1 MYIKRG
7 IGHRIEHALKRGK
20 SVLLLGPRQTGKTT
34 LVERMNPA
42 RTITFARAENR
53 QRYEKY
59 PALLADELRAL
70 ARERT
75 PGLPLVVLDE
85 VQKVP
90 ALLDSV
96 QDLIDN
102 NIAQFILTGSSA
114 RKLRRH
120 QPVNLLPGRV
130 SVLYLD
136 PFSILEYPE
145 SNLEK
150 LLLDGSLP
158 GIVGVPDEQ
167 DREQDLADYVLT
179 YLEEEV
185 RAEAA
190 VRNLGAF
197 ARFLELAASE
207 SGRII
212 NFHKMAMDVGVTNPT
227 IAGYFQVLE
236 DCLIASRIEPLSKSS
251 TRSKLT
257 KSDRYLFFDLGVRRS
272 AAREGRRPPSAQ
284 WGNFFEQ
291 FIGLELLRHFRS
303 NRSVKLR
310 FWRDPDGP
318 EVDWVLDVEGTYLPI
333 EVKWTDAP
341 TLRDARHLQVF
352 AREYPTFG
360 QSIIIC
366 RTPERVMLSPSI
378 TALPWQNFLDDLD
391 ALIR

>member
-1 MYIKRG
+1 MYIKRQLED
-7 IGHRIEHALKRGK
+7 RIDHALKRGK

-42 RTITFARAENR
+42 RIISFATAENR
-53 QRYEKY
+53 QRYEKQ
-59 PALLADELRAL
+59 PALMADEIKAL
-70 ARERT
+70 AREQA
-75 PGLPLVVLDE
+75 PVIPLVVLDE

-96 QDLIDN
+96 QDLIDHH
-102 NIAQFILTGSSA
+102 IAQFILTGSSA

-120 QPVNLLPGRV
+120 QPANLLPGRI
-130 SVLYLD
+130 SVFHLD
-136 PFSILEYPE
+136 PFSISEYPE
-145 SNLEK
+145 SNLQQR
-150 LLLDGSLP
+150 LLDGSLP
-158 GIVGVPDEQ
+158 GITGVTNDQ

-212 NFHKMAMDVGVTNPT
+212 NFRKLAMEVGVAHTT
-227 IAGYFQVLE
+227 IAAYFQVLE
-236 DCLIASRIEPLSKSS
+236 DCLITHRIEPLSKSA

-257 KSDRYLFFDLGVRRS
+257 KSDRYLFFDLGVRRL

-284 WGNFFEQ
+284 WGNLFEQ
-291 FIGLELLRHFRS
+291 LVGLELLWHFRA

-318 EVDWVLDVEGTYLPI
+318 EVDWVLDVDGTYLPI

-341 TLRDARHLQVF
+341 SLRDARHLQVF
-352 AREYPTFG
+352 AKEYPIFG
-360 QSIIIC
+360 QSIIVC
-366 RTPERVMLSPSI
+366 RTPERMMLNSS
-378 TALPWQNFLDDLD
+378 TMALPWQSFLNDIDT
-391 ALIR
+391 LIG